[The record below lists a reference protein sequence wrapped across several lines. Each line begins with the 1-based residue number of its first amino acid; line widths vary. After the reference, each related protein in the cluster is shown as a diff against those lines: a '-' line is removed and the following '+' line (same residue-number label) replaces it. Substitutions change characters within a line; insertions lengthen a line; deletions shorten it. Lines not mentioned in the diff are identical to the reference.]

1 MPSHHFYFTIFYKS
15 QFLCWSYCL
24 VVSEAWV
31 TWRVES
37 SIQLGSHTGPAAA
50 DQPSHPKLIAAA
62 PIASNSDID
71 VRQYSWTP
79 SCLSLTGGTLRSVR
93 ALQTYGP
100 ISGRG
105 CLLDEPASQWE
116 ARIYIHVHNLFFWCN
131 HNIPELLIFTYSATP
146 HLWASFPFFHAAAAV
161 PFALFSNCRSALSQG
176 NMSWGNFST
185 QTILFCLQHFV
196 HILLRESRNDPISI
210 IGTATYTL
218 RTAGLWS

>member
-1 MPSHHFYFTIFYKS
+1 MPKCHHITSILRFSTKANFS
-15 QFLCWSYCL
+15 AEAGCL

-116 ARIYIHVHNLFFWCN
+116 AYIFIHTDLNVWRVHKS
-131 HNIPELLIFTYSATP
+131 LINPSTVTSATN
-146 HLWASFPFFHAAAAV
+146 V
-161 PFALFSNCRSALSQG
+161 FAQIKISKTTNKLLLCARHSRQI
-176 NMSWGNFST
+176 WGGVN
-185 QTILFCLQHFV
+185 
-196 HILLRESRNDPISI
+196 N
-210 IGTATYTL
+210 
-218 RTAGLWS
+218 

>member
-1 MPSHHFYFTIFYKS
+1 MPKCHHITSILRFSTKANFS
-15 QFLCWSYCL
+15 AEAGCL

-116 ARIYIHVHNLFFWCN
+116 ECICRSQCGGFKDLF
-131 HNIPELLIFTYSATP
+131 S
-146 HLWASFPFFHAAAAV
+146 
-161 PFALFSNCRSALSQG
+161 LFSNLL
-176 NMSWGNFST
+176 WT
-185 QTILFCLQHFV
+185 QHF
-196 HILLRESRNDPISI
+196 S
-210 IGTATYTL
+210 
-218 RTAGLWS
+218 